1 MLLSPMMSIFA
12 GDTAGQ
18 KVYYEAELSPPCA
31 IVVGGEVRG
40 LSPGLRSDIQ
50 RGAATSVRY
59 IIICSF
65 ANHFCILS
73 LQHT

>member
-18 KVYYEAELSPPCA
+18 KVYYEAELSSPCA

-50 RGAATSVRY
+50 KGAATSIR
-59 IIICSF
+59 
-65 ANHFCILS
+65 
-73 LQHT
+73 